1 MDKADF
7 RFSTPLRVRWSEAD
21 PQGIVFNGHYL
32 NYADVGVTEYY
43 RALRAAAGV
52 QPGEGLDGSEFF
64 AVRTLL
70 DYKASALFDDLLD
83 IHLRVA
89 RFGNSS
95 MSFVVGIYREDTLL
109 VSGEIVYV
117 HADQQTRR
125 PTPIPDA
132 FKAAV
137 RSFESCAPQETAGA
151 AQG

>member
-1 MDKADF
+1 MDRADF

-32 NYADVGVTEYY
+32 NFADVGVTEYY

-52 QPGEGLDGSEFF
+52 KPGEGLDGSEFF
-64 AVRTLL
+64 AARTLL
-70 DYKASALFDDLLD
+70 DYKAPALFDDLLD
-83 IHLRVA
+83 IHLRVS

-95 MSFVVGIYREDTLL
+95 MSFLVGIYREDSLL

-117 HADQQTRR
+117 HANQQTRR
-125 PTPIPDA
+125 PTPIPEA

-137 RSFESCAPQETAGA
+137 RAFEHCLPEESGA
-151 AQG
+151 AIQG